1 MKELEAKL
9 EISKRIDKRQN
20 IFCPM
25 INGMCK
31 TKCESFVE
39 PEIYNINNND
49 VNSYNV
55 QGGYC
60 SASCLHSIGD

>member
-1 MKELEAKL
+1 MKESEAKL

-39 PEIYNINNND
+39 PEIYKITDNIN
-49 VNSYNV
+49 SYQV
-55 QGGYC
+55 RGGYC
-60 SASCLHSIGD
+60 DASCLHSVGD